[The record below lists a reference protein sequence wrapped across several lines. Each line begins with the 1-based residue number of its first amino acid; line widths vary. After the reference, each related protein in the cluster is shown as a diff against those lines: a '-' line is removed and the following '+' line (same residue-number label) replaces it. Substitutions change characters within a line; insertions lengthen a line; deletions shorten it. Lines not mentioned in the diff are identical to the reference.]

1 MNLRHL
7 LFLLLI
13 TQFSLQGQNSFETNT
28 DLKVAYFASGCF
40 WCVEAVFESVEG
52 VVEAVSGYS
61 GGSEPNPTYRE
72 VSYGRTSHAE
82 AVAVY
87 YDPILR
93 SFADLVAVYY
103 NSHDPTQV
111 NGQGPD
117 KGKQYRSIVFYQNEF
132 EKDILT
138 AYKKAVAESGLYQ
151 KPIATEIVPFERFYP
166 AEDYH
171 QNYEKLHPNDPYI
184 RSVSIPRINRFKAL
198 MPELLKVKPSH

>member
-72 VSYGRTSHAE
+72 VSY
-82 AVAVY
+82 
-87 YDPILR
+87 
-93 SFADLVAVYY
+93 
-103 NSHDPTQV
+103 
-111 NGQGPD
+111 
-117 KGKQYRSIVFYQNEF
+117 
-132 EKDILT
+132 
-138 AYKKAVAESGLYQ
+138 
-151 KPIATEIVPFERFYP
+151 
-166 AEDYH
+166 
-171 QNYEKLHPNDPYI
+171 
-184 RSVSIPRINRFKAL
+184 
-198 MPELLKVKPSH
+198 